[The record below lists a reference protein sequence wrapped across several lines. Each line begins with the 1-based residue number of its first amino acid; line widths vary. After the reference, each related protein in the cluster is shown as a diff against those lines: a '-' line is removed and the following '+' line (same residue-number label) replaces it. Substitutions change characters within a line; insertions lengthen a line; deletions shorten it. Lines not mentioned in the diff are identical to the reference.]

1 MTRSKTLKAYL
12 TALTVALAGIAAAGL
27 EPLPDR
33 EQDGYGVVSKA
44 SGFVFRKK
52 AANAVVGSDMAAG
65 EAYLRELRARP
76 REKLTPLELQAED
89 MAEFALYRV
98 EATTNDA
105 RRARCVK
112 LLKKVVADGPTT
124 IWGWSA
130 YGFLADFNATNDV
143 ARPAFDPLLHLGEI
157 AKGVID
163 FQPRHLEP
171 IRRVERGAER
181 LLRVTET
188 KLPKGVPTEADL
200 KPGTETRRAIL
211 RNELLRL
218 CGIETVNRMLAV
230 KGGKE
235 LFARLWDDD
244 QTLEAFLLSG
254 PVFCPAEALEML
266 MTFFLNDPDGWTA
279 TEEGRKITVASA
291 VNVRPQGRA
300 RDARAEITSLNR
312 LRCWAAY
319 RRLSQ
324 RQRFHP
330 TAARRDAREWR
341 FIVRDPT
348 NPAEILHLN
357 SLPFDD
363 KRPGR
368 MIGYVPYRFRNA
380 FGDHIQASAARYYG
394 PWRFSDWPYWYKVH
408 RVGGICN
415 RQSTFAAV
423 CANAHGL
430 MAERAGQPNHCCWL
444 RRDEEGVW
452 RIHNDINKYTAGV
465 FMFWGKGYQY
475 IQANERA
482 FGDREA
488 WERSELLR
496 FSGALSKAIAACPY
510 NVDAWRD
517 AAARLRA
524 DKAPAR
530 KWRIY
535 LGELAARCP
544 EGRTLTWE
552 LAFDALKELRA
563 LGETDDA
570 LLADLKALFAALPEP
585 KKQIPEEMDFRWVV
599 LQRSADFFAK
609 DTARTLEIVTAALK
623 ENWGTPHNFTQV
635 LRFGLDAFAKD
646 RAATDRLITTLTEEA
661 EKRGGRKGGETF
673 DFRPLVNAA
682 SVGRRRDA
690 FQTLVRLRDRL
701 TPPPSGKR
709 YPEQDFGGAK
719 LVSAD
724 GLLYTSRSGK
734 WDRPEDYGRVIDL
747 SPLPARNP
755 CSVVAAPVESAWA
768 EVELPGIC
776 TISGVR
782 VIGEKGAIPTVA
794 VSEDG
799 ANWTTLATAP
809 GKTPEEVRADCTKAH
824 PKAQY
829 VRITAPGGAAL
840 RLAKVLVYGS
850 THY

>member
-1 MTRSKTLKAYL
+1 MRTHLAV
-12 TALTVALAGIAAAGL
+12 LTVAAATPLVAAAGL

-44 SGFVFRKK
+44 SGFIFRKR
-52 AANAVVGSDMAAG
+52 ASNAIVGADMAGG
-65 EAYLRELRARP
+65 EAYIKELRARP
-76 REKLTPLELQAED
+76 RETLSPLELQAED

-98 EATTNDA
+98 EATTNAA
-105 RRARCVK
+105 RRARCVD
-112 LLKKVVADGPTT
+112 LLKKVLADGPTT

-130 YGFLADFNATNDV
+130 YGFLADFNATNGG
-143 ARPAFDPLLHLGEI
+143 ARPAFDPQLHLGEI
-157 AKGVID
+157 VQDVID
-163 FQPRHLEP
+163 FQPQYLEP
-171 IRRVERGAER
+171 TQKVERGAEH
-181 LLRVTET
+181 LLRTVQS
-188 KLPKGVPTEADL
+188 KLPKGVPTEEDL
-200 KPGTETRRAIL
+200 KPGTEARRAIL
-211 RNELLRL
+211 RAELLRR
-218 CGIETVNRMLAV
+218 CGSETVNRMLAM
-230 KGGKE
+230 KDGKR
-235 LFARLWDDD
+235 LFNRLWNDD

-254 PVFCPAEALEML
+254 PIFCPAEALEML

-300 RDARAEITSLNR
+300 RDARSEITSLNR

-330 TAARRDAREWR
+330 TVAKRDAREWR

-380 FGDHIQASAARYYG
+380 FGSHIQASSAGYYG

-444 RRDEEGVW
+444 LRDESGVW

-475 IQANERA
+475 IQGNERA
-482 FGDREA
+482 FGDRAA
-488 WERSELLR
+488 WDRSELLR
-496 FSGALSKAIAACPY
+496 FSGALSKAIEACPY
-510 NVDAWRD
+510 NIDAWRD
-517 AAARLRA
+517 AAAKLRT
-524 DKAPAR
+524 DKAPAQ

-535 LGELAARCP
+535 LRELAARCP

-570 LLADLKALFAALPEP
+570 LVADLKALFAALPEP

-599 LQRSADFFAK
+599 LRRSADFFGK
-609 DTARTLEIVTAALK
+609 NTARVQEIVTAALLS
-623 ENWGTPHNFTQV
+623 NWGTPHNFTQV
-635 LRFGLDAFAKD
+635 LRFGLDTFAEDKT
-646 RAATDRLITTLTEEA
+646 AMGQLIATLTQEA
-661 EKRGGRKGGETF
+661 ERRGGSKNGEAL

-682 SVGRRRDA
+682 SVGRQRDS

-701 TPPPSGKR
+701 SRTPSGKEF
-709 YPEQDFGGAK
+709 PAQDFGGAK
-719 LVSAD
+719 LVSAE
-724 GLLYTSRSGK
+724 GLLYTSGSGK
-734 WDRPEDYGRVIDL
+734 WNRPEDYGRVIGPT
-747 SPLPARNP
+747 PLPAKDP
-755 CSVVAAPVESAWA
+755 CSVVAAPAAGSVWA

-776 TISGVR
+776 ALSGVR
-782 VIGEKGAIPTVA
+782 VIGEKGEAPTVS
-794 VSEDG
+794 VSDDG
-799 ANWTTLATAP
+799 TNWTTLTTAP
-809 GKTPEEVRADCTKAH
+809 GTTPGEFRADCAKAG

-829 VRITAPGGAAL
+829 VRIAALGGAVL
-840 RLAKVLVYGS
+840 RLAKVLVYGH

>member
-1 MTRSKTLKAYL
+1 MTRRKALKAYL
-12 TALTVALAGIAAAGL
+12 LALTVALTWIAAAGL

-33 EQDGYGVVSKA
+33 EQDGYDVVSKA
-44 SGFVFRKK
+44 SGFIFRKRVS
-52 AANAVVGSDMAAG
+52 NAIVGADMAGG

-105 RRARCVK
+105 RRAQCVE

-157 AKGVID
+157 ARGVID
-163 FQPRHLEP
+163 FQPRRLEMTAK
-171 IRRVERGAER
+171 VEGRAAR
-181 LLRVTET
+181 LLESVRAA
-188 KLPKGVPTEADL
+188 LPEGVPDEVDL
-200 KPGTETRRAIL
+200 KPGAATRRAIL
-211 RNELLRL
+211 RAELLRR
-218 CGIETVNRMLAV
+218 CGAEAVDRMLSMEDGEA
-230 KGGKE
+230 

-279 TEEGRKITVASA
+279 TEEGRKITIASA
-291 VNVRPQGRA
+291 VNVRPQDRA
-300 RDARAEITSLNR
+300 GDARSEITSLNR

-330 TAARRDAREWR
+330 TAAKRDAREWR

-348 NPAEILHLN
+348 DPAEILHLN
-357 SLPFDD
+357 SIPFDD
-363 KRPGR
+363 NRPGL
-368 MIGYVPYRFRNA
+368 MIRYVPYRFRNA
-380 FGDHIQASAARYYG
+380 FGDHIQASTALYYG

-444 RRDEEGVW
+444 LRDESGVW

-465 FMFWGKGYQY
+465 FMFWGSGYQY
-475 IQANERA
+475 VQAAERA
-482 FGDREA
+482 FGDRVA
-488 WERSELLR
+488 WDRSELLR
-496 FSGALSKAIAACPY
+496 FRGAFSESIAACPY
-510 NVDAWRD
+510 NIDAWRD
-517 AAARLRA
+517 AAAKLRA
-524 DKAPAR
+524 DKASAE
-530 KWRIY
+530 KWRAY
-535 LGELAARCP
+535 LRELAARCP
-544 EGRTLTWE
+544 EGRTPTWE

-570 LLADLKALFAALPEP
+570 LVADLTALFAALPEP

-701 TPPPSGKR
+701 TPPPSGKG

-719 LVSAD
+719 LVSAE

-734 WDRPEDYGRVIDL
+734 LDRPEDYGRVIDL
-747 SPLPARNP
+747 SPLPERNP
-755 CSVVAAPVESAWA
+755 CSVVAAPAESAWA

-776 TISGVR
+776 TLSGVC
-782 VIGEKGAIPTVA
+782 VIGEKGVIPTVS

-799 ANWTTLATAP
+799 TNWTTLTATP
-809 GKTPEEVRADCTKAH
+809 GTTPGDFRADCAKTS

-829 VRITAPGGAAL
+829 VRIVAPDGAVL

>member
-1 MTRSKTLKAYL
+1 MKSCLL
-12 TALTVALAGIAAAGL
+12 GLTVAAALTSAAGL

-44 SGFVFRKK
+44 SEFIVRKK
-52 AANAVVGSDMAAG
+52 AGNAVLGADMAAG
-65 EAYLRELRARP
+65 EAYLRKLRARP
-76 REKLTPLELQAED
+76 RTTLSPLELQAED

-105 RRARCVK
+105 RRARCVD
-112 LLKKVVADGPTT
+112 LLKKVQAAGPTT

-130 YGFLADFNATNDV
+130 YGYLADFNATNGV

-163 FQPRHLEP
+163 FQPQYLAP
-171 IRRVERGAER
+171 MKTVEGRAAR
-181 LLRVTET
+181 LLESVRRD
-188 KLPKGVPTEADL
+188 LPAGAPAEDDL
-200 KPGTETRRAIL
+200 RPGSPARRAIL
-211 RNELLRL
+211 RAELLRA
-218 CGIETVNRMLAV
+218 CGNEAVDRMLSV
-230 KGGKE
+230 KGGRE
-235 LFARLWDDD
+235 LFGRLWNDD

-254 PVFCPAEALEML
+254 PVFRPAEALEML

-291 VNVRPQGRA
+291 VNVRPQGKE
-300 RDARAEITSLNR
+300 RDAHPEVVLLNR

-348 NPAEILHLN
+348 DPAEILHLN
-357 SLPFDD
+357 SILFDD

-380 FGDHIQASAARYYG
+380 FGDHIQASSARYYG

-444 RRDEEGVW
+444 LRDEEGVW

-496 FSGALSKAIAACPY
+496 FSGALSKAIEACPY

-535 LGELAARCP
+535 LSELAARCP

-570 LLADLKALFAALPEP
+570 LMSDLKALFAALPEP
-585 KKQIPEEMDFRWVV
+585 KKQIPEEMDFRGVV
-599 LQRSADFFAK
+599 LRRAADFFAK

-701 TPPPSGKR
+701 TPPPSGKG

-719 LVSAD
+719 LVSAE

-734 WDRPEDYGRVIDL
+734 LDRPEDYGRVIDL
-747 SPLPARNP
+747 SPLPERTP
-755 CSVVAAPVESAWA
+755 CSVVAAPAESAWA

-776 TISGVR
+776 TLSGVC
-782 VIGEKGAIPTVA
+782 VIGEKGVIPTVS

-799 ANWTTLATAP
+799 TNWTTLTATP
-809 GKTPEEVRADCTKAH
+809 GTTPGDFRADCAKTS

-829 VRITAPGGAAL
+829 VRIVAPDGAVL